1 MGVLL
6 KFGLLGSVSAGLR
19 FGTATDLWAGF
30 YSSAALLGVPCIA
43 QGGGLSGN
51 MRRGLRFMKSAD
63 LQS

>member
-43 QGGGLSGN
+43 QVEACRVTCGEVYVS
-51 MRRGLRFMKSAD
+51 
-63 LQS
+63 